1 MEETNFDWS
10 ALNVQPAQNMSDRLF
25 NRISQMIM
33 SGKLPEG
40 YVFPNE
46 AVLCEQ
52 MHVGRSTI
60 REAYKALE
68 LSGYVTRS
76 KRGTFVNS
84 KLDILSATPMKEAF
98 AAASTSDVNEFR
110 EMMEVKCAALA
121 AQKATPADIE
131 NLRAISERIQALY
144 ELGDMPQVAAGDA
157 EFHRQISKLSGNKL
171 IASTMLIMTLAWDEG
186 VRRNFLHA
194 AENNRQIFRDMH
206 GQHEAIITA
215 IEDHDREAA
224 EAAMKTHIRFVT
236 APE

>member
-98 AAASTSDVNEFR
+98 AAASTSDFNEFR

-144 ELGDMPQVAAGDA
+144 ELGDMPQVAA
-157 EFHRQISKLSGNKL
+157 GNKL

-236 APE
+236 APV